1 MVNKYGEPMLKLTYI
16 GHSAFLVDD
25 GKTRIIIDPFITKN
39 PQTKMR
45 AEDIKVNYIA
55 LTHAHGDHFGD
66 TIDIAKNN
74 NAEIIAVAE
83 LASYCSSQG
92 LKSHSVGVGGS
103 FKIPS
108 GGKIRFAIA
117 HHSSSLDD
125 KYMGDAV
132 GIIVTMDSKNIYHC
146 GDTGVFYDMKL
157 IGEMTPIDVMLVPIG
172 DMFTMDIEQA
182 VKAVELCNPKIAVPI
197 HYYAQKTDPTIFVD
211 KVNQIGKKALVMQ
224 PGETMDI

>member
-1 MVNKYGEPMLKLTYI
+1 MLKLTYI
-16 GHSAFLVDD
+16 GHSAFLLED
-25 GKTRIIIDPFITKN
+25 GKTKIAIDPFITGN
-39 PQTKMR
+39 PHTKMKP
-45 AEDIKVNYIA
+45 EDIKVNYIT

-83 LASYCSSQG
+83 LTAYCSSQG
-92 LKSHSVGVGGS
+92 LKAHSLGVGGS
-103 FKIPS
+103 FKFPA
-108 GGKIRFAIA
+108 GGKVRFTIA

-197 HYYAQKTDPTIFVD
+197 HYYAQKTDPNIFVE
-211 KVNQIGKKALVMQ
+211 KVNQIGKKALIMQ
-224 PGETMDI
+224 PSETIDI